1 MGRFY
6 HGPAG
11 WENHRVPRA
20 EGAELITDGFDETRL
35 RTQLEA
41 SYGIRVTGL
50 AELDVGV
57 FRVGRPDGPDWV
69 ARVFSP
75 ERPAAAV
82 AGDAGILRFLAEHE
96 FPAER
101 LAAPESVSQAGGAW
115 HHLAE
120 GHPREEIA
128 AALRV
133 LDHATDGLTG
143 GDRRSAGAFR
153 KEIEDFDS
161 GDGLPQALIH
171 PDFVLANVVASAER
185 GLVLVDW
192 TGTGRGPRMW
202 SLAFSL
208 YAAGAL
214 GLSRVDRL
222 VAGYLGHVRPEPE
235 ELARL
240 AGLIRVRPAMF
251 EVWALGQGRKSL
263 AEVRQGVADTRDLA
277 DAVAARARDAFA
289 TATGRADHG

>member
-1 MGRFY
+1 
-6 HGPAG
+6 
-11 WENHRVPRA
+11 
-20 EGAELITDGFDETRL
+20 LITDGFDETRL

-222 VAGYLGHVRPEPE
+222 VGLPRP
-235 ELARL
+235 R
-240 AGLIRVRPAMF
+240 
-251 EVWALGQGRKSL
+251 
-263 AEVRQGVADTRDLA
+263 
-277 DAVAARARDAFA
+277 AARAGRTGPAGRPDPGPARDVRGLGARPGPQEP
-289 TATGRADHG
+289 GRGQARSSRYARPRRRGRRARPGRVRDGDGTC

>member
-6 HGPAG
+6 HGPTG

-20 EGAELITDGFDETRL
+20 EGAELTT
-35 RTQLEA
+35 
-41 SYGIRVTGL
+41 
-50 AELDVGV
+50 
-57 FRVGRPDGPDWV
+57 
-69 ARVFSP
+69 RVFSP

-82 AGDAGILRFLAEHE
+82 AGDAAILRFLDQHE

-101 LAAPESVSQAGGAW
+101 LAAPESVSQAGGQAVLVTEHDRIGRDGGSW

-133 LDHATDGLTG
+133 LDRATDRLTG
-143 GDRRSAGAFR
+143 GDRRSADAFR
-153 KEIEDFDS
+153 KEIEGFDR
-161 GDGLPQALIH
+161 GDGLPQALTH
-171 PDFVLANVVASAER
+171 PDFVLDNVVASAER

-214 GLSRVDRL
+214 GLNRVDRL
-222 VAGYLGHVRPEPE
+222 VAGYL
-235 ELARL
+235 
-240 AGLIRVRPAMF
+240 
-251 EVWALGQGRKSL
+251 
-263 AEVRQGVADTRDLA
+263 
-277 DAVAARARDAFA
+277 DAVAARAQAAFA